1 MKTSPKGLSVGFLYD
16 DSLDRPD
23 GVSQY
28 VKTLGAWLSG
38 QGHQVVYLVGETK
51 LKEWAGAP
59 VFSLSKNLSVNF
71 NGNQVNTPLP
81 ASSKLI
87 NQVLAKHNLDVLHV
101 QMPYSPLLAGK
112 VINRTSPQTAV
123 VGTFHIYPAGLMAH
137 GGSRFLKII
146 CSGSLPRFNAVLNV
160 SSASSS
166 FATSAFG
173 LKTIDSSNVVELIR
187 FSRAKNKPQSYHIV
201 FLGRLV
207 KRKGCLQL
215 LRAFKLLSQAIPEAR
230 LSIGGDGPAKRQ
242 LENYVEQNNLQSSV
256 KFLGFISE
264 QTKPELLAS
273 ASIACF
279 PSLGGESFGI
289 VLIEAMAVGASVV
302 LGGNNPGYAS
312 VLGERPETLF
322 DPKDAAQL
330 ALKLER
336 FMSDK
341 QLSDSVHDWQQVH
354 VRNYDIETVGPQ
366 ILKLY
371 NEAIDKQALSG
382 HN

>member
-1 MKTSPKGLSVGFLYD
+1 MKTGPKSLSVGFLYD

-51 LKEWAGAP
+51 LKQWAGGP
-59 VFSLSKNLSVNF
+59 VFSLSRNLSVNF
-71 NGNQVNTPLP
+71 NGNQVNTPLI
-81 ASSKLI
+81 ASSKEI
-87 NQVLAKHNLDVLHV
+87 NQVLAEHQLDVLHV
-101 QMPYSPLLAGK
+101 QMPYSPLLAGR
-112 VINRTSPQTAV
+112 VINRASPQTAV

-137 GGSRFLKII
+137 GGSRLLKLI
-146 CSGSLPRFNAVLNV
+146 CLRTLPRFGTVLNV

-166 FATSAFG
+166 FATAAFG
-173 LKTIDSSNVVELIR
+173 LKTIDSSNVVELKR
-187 FSRAKNKPQSYHIV
+187 FGRAKNKPQPYHIV

-215 LRAFKLLSQAIPEAR
+215 LRAFKFLRQAVPEAK
-230 LSIGGDGPAKRQ
+230 LSIAGDGPARRQ

-256 KFLGFISE
+256 KFLGFINE
-264 QTKPELLAS
+264 HTKSELLAS
-273 ASIACF
+273 ASVACF

-289 VLIEAMAVGASVV
+289 VLIEAMAAGASVV

-336 FMSDK
+336 FISDE
-341 QLSDSVHDWQQVH
+341 QLAGSVHAWQQAH
-354 VRNYDIETVGPQ
+354 VKKYDIETVGPQ

-371 NEAIDKQALSG
+371 NEAIDKQALSV

>member
-1 MKTSPKGLSVGFLYD
+1 MYD

-28 VKTLGAWLSG
+28 VKTLGAWLGG

-51 LKEWAGAP
+51 LKQWAGAP
-59 VFSLSKNLSVNF
+59 VFSLSRNLSVNF
-71 NGNQVNTPLP
+71 NGNQVNTPLL
-81 ASSKLI
+81 ASTKAI
-87 NQVLAKHNLDVLHV
+87 NQVLAKHQLDVLHV
-101 QMPYSPLLAGK
+101 QMPYSPLLAGR
-112 VINRTSPQTAV
+112 VINRASPQTAV
-123 VGTFHIYPAGLMAH
+123 VGTFHIYPAGFLAH
-137 GGSRFLKII
+137 AGSRFLKLL
-146 CSGSLPRFNAVLNV
+146 CLGSLHRFETVLNV

-166 FATSAFG
+166 FGAAAFG
-173 LKTIDSSNVVELIR
+173 LRTIDSSNVVELKR
-187 FSRAKNKPQSYHIV
+187 FVRAKNKPQPYHIF

-230 LSIGGDGPAKRQ
+230 LSIAGDGPARRQ
-242 LENYVEQNNLQSSV
+242 LQDYVEHNNLQSSV
-256 KFLGFISE
+256 KFLGFINE
-264 QTKPELLAS
+264 KDKPELLAS
-273 ASIACF
+273 ASVACF

-289 VLIEAMAVGASVV
+289 VLIEAMAAGVLVV
-302 LGGNNPGYAS
+302 LGGNNPGYTS

-322 DPKDAAQL
+322 DPKDISQL

-336 FMSDK
+336 FMSDER
-341 QLSDSVHDWQQVH
+341 LASSVHEWQQTH
-354 VRNYDIETVGPQ
+354 VRNYDIETVGPK

-371 NEAIDKQALSG
+371 NEVIDKRALSG